1 MPFWLFVT
9 QLMITG
15 INTMSSVGF
24 ILHQSEYLSTEASSE
39 VSGEPQRIKFQLSLI
54 SKRKRAN
61 VCLLC

>member
-1 MPFWLFVT
+1 
-9 QLMITG
+9 
-15 INTMSSVGF
+15 MSSVGF